1 MQRHE
6 VTENKVELF
15 LKTSAE
21 YQELK
26 KVTAD
31 FNSKMGVHT
40 NAMCDAFEQ
49 CRSFKALYL
58 KLGKVNSGALETY
71 IKIEGKTKEELEQEL
86 KGYTEI
92 MEYKPIATFIL
103 SLIQFGDAVKP
114 HFDEEIAKEKEAVHD
129 FIKKNSALTSLDQ
142 LVNQCKNPSQA
153 STANMIKNIKEAD
166 TFDELLKLTSSIQN
180 NSYTQRTYAW
190 MNAGIFGGASAVNY
204 QLMLLKNA
212 VDAAH
217 HQFKQLENASVVA
230 PSASLS
236 LQQ

>member
-15 LKTSAE
+15 LKDSAQ

-31 FNSKMGVHT
+31 FNSKMDVNT
-40 NAMCDAFEQ
+40 NAMCDTFEQ

-58 KLGKVNSGALETY
+58 ILGKVNSGVLETCA
-71 IKIEGKTKEELEQEL
+71 KENGKTKEEFEQEL
-86 KGYTEI
+86 KGYTET
-92 MEYKPIATFIL
+92 MEYKPIATFIF

-114 HFDEEIAKEKEAVHD
+114 HFDAEIAKEKEAVHD
-129 FIKKNSALTSLDQ
+129 FIKKDTALTSLDQ

-180 NSYTQRTYAW
+180 NSYSQRTYAW
-190 MNAGIFGGASAVNY
+190 MNAGIFGGASAINY

-212 VDAAH
+212 VGAAH
-217 HQFKQLENASVVA
+217 DQFKQVANASEVA

-236 LQQ
+236 LRQ